1 MEYLKKT
8 EKLGAIFT
16 YCGFLLLISVPVAIS
31 IAFDVWPTFR
41 QIMFAVLP
49 TLAVYVPV
57 QIIEMVTYIPLL
69 GRGGSYL
76 AFITGNI
83 SNLKAPVAM
92 NALKNAEVDSGTEE
106 GEIVCTLSVATS
118 ALVTNV
124 VLAIGVVLFLV
135 TGLADIIS
143 SPVLAPAFDN
153 LLAALF
159 GAMGLVF
166 IGKNWKI
173 AIAPIAL
180 MLIIFFVVGSSTY
193 TKIASVLVPV
203 AALVAIG
210 VARLLYKKNLL

>member
-1 MEYLKKT
+1 MDYIKRT

-16 YCGFLLLISVPVAIS
+16 YCGFLLLLAVPVVIS
-31 IAFDVWPTFR
+31 IAFDVWPTFGE
-41 QIMFAVLP
+41 IMLAVLP

-83 SNLKAPVAM
+83 TNLKAPVAM
-92 NALKNAEVDSGTEE
+92 NTLKTAEVEAGTEE
-106 GEIVCTLSVATS
+106 GEIVTTLSVATS

-124 VLAIGVVLFLV
+124 VLAIGVILFLV
-135 TGLADIIS
+135 SGLADVIS
-143 SPVLAPAFDN
+143 APVLAPAFDN

-159 GAMGLVF
+159 GAMGVVF

-173 AIAPIAL
+173 AIAPIAV
-180 MLIIFFVVGSSTY
+180 MLAIFFIVGSSTY

-210 VARLLYKKNLL
+210 VARILYKKNLL

>member
-1 MEYLKKT
+1 MDYIKRT

-16 YCGFLLLISVPVAIS
+16 YCGFLLLLAVPVVIS
-31 IAFDVWPTFR
+31 IVFNVWPTFGE
-41 QIMFAVLP
+41 IMLAVLP

-83 SNLKAPVAM
+83 TNLKAPVAM
-92 NALKNAEVDSGTEE
+92 NTLKTAEVEPGSEE
-106 GEIVCTLSVATS
+106 AEIVTTLSVATS

-143 SPVLAPAFDN
+143 APVLAPAFDN

-159 GAMGLVF
+159 GAMGVVF

-173 AIAPIAL
+173 AIAPIAV
-180 MLIIFFVVGSSTY
+180 MLAIFFIVGSSTY

-210 VARLLYKKNLL
+210 VARILYKKNLL